1 MDNIKK
7 NNFFGNKFISDCQ
20 MSDNSVIDIEA
31 NKIEIEV
38 DKIEVDKIDK
48 IDVDKNDVDKID
60 FDKIDV
66 GKIDFD
72 EIDIDKNDKIDIDDV
87 DKIFTFDDIDDV
99 PHNGKLITT
108 IEISPNENYLVTYSE
123 EDRSVVGWN
132 VEVIEKVQLK
142 FHQTVKVNEDYII
155 SLCVSDDKKLA
166 YIDYAYERISGK

>member
-31 NKIEIEV
+31 NKI
-38 DKIEVDKIDK
+38 K